1 MLLEVGFISNKKE
14 ERSLK
19 TTLHR
24 EKIAGSI
31 FRAIVGY
38 CTERSLC
45 QVKRANDGVYVVRK
59 SETLSL
65 LAARFGTTISE
76 IKRVNKLKSETL
88 LIGQNLVI
96 PGL

>member
-1 MLLEVGFISNKKE
+1 M
-14 ERSLK
+14 
-19 TTLHR
+19 
-24 EKIAGSI
+24 
-31 FRAIVGY
+31 GY
-38 CTERSLC
+38 CTERTLC
-45 QVKRANDGVYVVRK
+45 QVKGDSDGVYVVRE

-76 IKRVNKLKSETL
+76 IKRVNKLNSETL